1 MLPPPIDPTT
11 VIHLAALWN
20 WNRLQQTINRQV
32 YIQAER
38 VAFIRPKRWEPW
50 NNDWLPPVRFL
61 EYFRMS
67 RADFAWLCEEL
78 RGTLD
83 QDHLRRGAPL
93 TIEAQVAVGLYC
105 LGHGATYVTISHVF
119 NIGKETADK
128 ATGRFVKAVLKILRL
143 RTIR

>member
-20 WNRLQQTINRQV
+20 WNRLQRTIDRRV
-32 YIQAER
+32 YIRAER
-38 VAFIRPKRWEPW
+38 VAFIRPERWEPW
-50 NNDWLPPVRFL
+50 NDDRLPPVRFL

-83 QDHLRRGAPL
+83 QDHLRQGAPL
-93 TIEAQVAVGLYC
+93 TVEAQVAVGLYR
-105 LGHGATYVTISHVF
+105 L
-119 NIGKETADK
+119 
-128 ATGRFVKAVLKILRL
+128 VLKSHKAC
-143 RTIR
+143 TGDWIRNSYIFPSSNNLLEVV

>member
-20 WNRLQQTINRQV
+20 WNRLQRTIERRV
-32 YIQAER
+32 YIRAKR
-38 VAFIRPKRWEPW
+38 VAFICPERWEPW
-50 NNDWLPPVRFL
+50 NDDRLPPVRFL

-67 RADFAWLCEEL
+67 RANFAWLCEEL

-93 TIEAQVAVGLYC
+93 TVEAQVAALPLLLIIHYQR
-105 LGHGATYVTISHVF
+105 LGGVPNLQGSHS
-119 NIGKETADK
+119 AASD
-128 ATGRFVKAVLKILRL
+128 A
-143 RTIR
+143 